1 MFQPR
6 YAPDGTVLAPRL
18 TAPAADGHKYDRGHA
33 FIFSGP
39 RHRTGAARLAA
50 QACLRTGAG
59 LVTVIGDGAALDEH
73 AAHLTAIMLH
83 LSLIHI

>member
-39 RHRTGAARLAA
+39 QPFRTRLKNIFAY
-50 QACLRTGAG
+50 
-59 LVTVIGDGAALDEH
+59 
-73 AAHLTAIMLH
+73 
-83 LSLIHI
+83 